1 MRMPRLFSRTT
12 TIAIGIAVVVA
23 AIAAIMAFE
32 PVTRNLV
39 AANSVCAFCHL
50 ERDYSPVA
58 RLSFTTQHPV
68 VPKQGKKAARCV
80 DCHLPEG
87 GLAAAFTYT
96 HYISATDLFGNFRDR
111 EAERAGNWIPPS
123 AARAFRVRDRLL
135 ENDSETCRSCHV
147 EKDIKPK
154 RKRGQNAHKN
164 ALKKKQTCSEC
175 HYNLVHREVDIR

>member
-1 MRMPRLFSRTT
+1 MVISKYFSRTT
-12 TIAIGIAVVVA
+12 TIVIGATLVVA
-23 AIAAIMAFE
+23 AIALIFAYE

-50 ERDYSPVA
+50 EREYSPTV
-58 RLSFTTQHPV
+58 RLSFSTPHPV
-68 VPKQGKKAARCV
+68 TPKAGETAARCV
-80 DCHLPEG
+80 DCHLPKG
-87 GLAAAFTYT
+87 RWPATFTYT
-96 HYISATDLFGNFRDR
+96 HYFSATDLFGNFRDR
-111 EAERAGNWIPPS
+111 ELERAGKWMPPS

-135 ENDSETCRSCHV
+135 ENDSNTCRTCHV